1 MKIVLTGSTGYIGR
15 NILKNPSAKIELIY
29 ALIRN
34 ENHSFLE
41 EFKSSKVKFIG
52 LNELEKVLVNESID
66 VIVHLATFY
75 GNDGKDNEAEI
86 NRSNV
91 EFPSNLLN
99 LSIQNKIRYFINADS
114 FFAKPCYDLGYKSLY
129 TNSKRRFEE
138 ILKSHSNEI
147 NIANLRLE
155 HVYGSKDNSQKFIG
169 WLANQFKDQLIRE
182 INLSECSQERDFVYI
197 DDVVSAFM
205 SAIEN
210 KHKLKGYV
218 EFQIGTGKTTSVKQ
232 FVNKIEK
239 EFCKYK
245 KSKKINFMSALN
257 RPGEIPY
264 SKADLK
270 NNSLISWQANFG
282 LHEGI
287 EDLVSK
293 EMN

>member
-15 NILKNPSAKIELIY
+15 NILKNPSDKIEIIY
-29 ALIRN
+29 ALRRN
-34 ENHSFLE
+34 KKHSF
-41 EFKSSKVKFIG
+41 FRKFSSSKIKFIDII
-52 LNELEKVLVNESID
+52 ELKEVLVSESID
-66 VIVHLATFY
+66 AVVHLATFY
-75 GNDGKDNEAEI
+75 GDDGKDNEAEI

-91 EFPSNLLN
+91 EFPSKLLE
-99 LSIQNKIRYFINADS
+99 LSIQNKIGYFINADS

-138 ILKSHSNEI
+138 ILKSKSNEI

-155 HVYGSKDNSQKFIG
+155 HVYGSKDNPQKFVG
-169 WLANQFKDQLIRE
+169 WLTNQFKDRLIKE

-205 SAIEN
+205 STIEH
-210 KHKLKGYV
+210 KDKLKGYV

-232 FVNKIEK
+232 FVSKIDK
-239 EFCKYK
+239 EFYKYK
-245 KSKKINFMSALN
+245 KSKKINFLSALN
-257 RPGEIPY
+257 RSGEIPY

-270 NNSLISWQANFG
+270 NNSLINWKAKFG
-282 LHEGI
+282 LNKGI

>member
-15 NILKNPSAKIELIY
+15 NILKNPSDKIEIIY
-29 ALIRN
+29 ALRRN
-34 ENHSFLE
+34 KKHSF
-41 EFKSSKVKFIG
+41 FRKFNSSKIKFIDIV
-52 LNELEKVLVNESID
+52 ELKEVLVSESID
-66 VIVHLATFY
+66 AVVHLATFY
-75 GNDGKDNEAEI
+75 GDDGKDNEAEI

-91 EFPSNLLN
+91 EFPSKLLE
-99 LSIQNKIRYFINADS
+99 LSIQNKIGYFINADS

-138 ILKSHSNEI
+138 ILKSKSNEI

-155 HVYGSKDNSQKFIG
+155 HVYGSKDNPQKFVG
-169 WLANQFKDQLIRE
+169 WLTNQFKDRLIKE

-205 SAIEN
+205 STIEH
-210 KHKLKGYV
+210 KDKLKGYF

-232 FVNKIEK
+232 FVNKIDK
-239 EFCKYK
+239 EFYKYK
-245 KSKKINFMSALN
+245 KSKKINFLSALN
-257 RPGEIPY
+257 RSGEIPY

-270 NNSLISWQANFG
+270 NNSLINWKAKFG
-282 LHEGI
+282 LNKGI